1 MFIMPL
7 ATGTKL
13 GPYEITAPIGAGGM
27 GEVYRAKDTRLDRT
41 VAIKV
46 LPAHL
51 SSNPD
56 LRQRF
61 EREARAIS
69 SLNHPNICTL
79 HDIGHQNGIDYLVME
94 FIEGETLASR
104 LRTGPL
110 SPIETLNYS
119 IQIANALDK
128 AHRQGIVHRDLK
140 PGNVILTKSGMK
152 LLDFGLAKYTAPA
165 TESVSMLETGQPLTR
180 EGTILGTC
188 QYMAPEQFEGAEA
201 DARTDIFAFGAVVYE
216 MATGKKAFDAK
227 TQASLIAAILKEEP
241 NPISNIQPMAP
252 ALLERF
258 VKTCLAKDPEERWQ
272 TAHDARLQLQGI
284 LESLSRPEA
293 YTIAGIQKPRRSKIG
308 WIVGIVGA
316 ALAILF
322 AALYFIRPS
331 VEQQRVMRFEIVPPD
346 EKAWYTGT
354 GPLAVSPD
362 GQHMAFLN
370 NADGRR
376 TLCVRS
382 FDSTEARPLP
392 GTEYTSAPFWS
403 PDSRYLGFFA
413 KGKLMK
419 IDISGG
425 RPQIICDAETNRGGA
440 WGSSGIIIFAQRA
453 NGPLFQVPAS
463 GGEPKPA
470 TQLDA
475 ATGEISHRFPIFLP
489 DGRRFLYL
497 VRGSAQNQAIYAGS
511 LDSNEKKMLLNSTSR
526 VHYSPPGYLLYVRG
540 FQQEAGSGV
549 TAGELLVQA
558 IDSKTL
564 ELGGTPILVARN
576 VFHSPTGQ
584 SVISASN
591 NGVLA
596 YWSGNVSAFQL
607 SWFDRSGNNIGTLGE
622 GGGTSDARYHRL
634 SPDGTQLAWL
644 RPDPDLAS
652 PDIWVTDTARDVST
666 RLTSKSAYDEY
677 PAWSPDGKRILFNR
691 DLSDDQYEI
700 YSISSTGVGGEKI
713 VVKDGV
719 QINDWSL
726 DGKWLIGQRKGKRSD
741 LWIVPMSGSEK
752 PYPFLASEFYEF
764 QASFSP
770 DGRWIAY
777 TSDESGGYEV
787 YVQPFQASGKKW
799 RISTNGGAQPRW
811 RRDGTELFY
820 FSLDRKVMAVDIKTN
835 DENLEAGVPK
845 ELFQPLILS
854 GFYPLGMDYDVTA
867 DGQRFIISSAVQRTT
882 PPVNIIFNWTAL
894 LRK

>member
-1 MFIMPL
+1 MPL
-7 ATGTKL
+7 AAGTRL

-56 LRQRF
+56 VRQRF

-79 HDIGHQNGIDYLVME
+79 HDIGNQNGIDYLVME

-110 SPIETLNYS
+110 SPIEALNYS

-140 PGNVILTKSGMK
+140 PGNIILTKSGVK

-165 TESVSMLETGQPLTR
+165 TESVSKLETGQPLTR
-180 EGTILGTC
+180 EGTVLGTF
-188 QYMAPEQFEGAEA
+188 QYMAPEQLEGDEA

-216 MATGKKAFDAK
+216 MAAGKKAFEGK

-241 NPISNIQPMAP
+241 KPISHIQPMTP
-252 ALLERF
+252 PLLERF
-258 VKTCLAKDPEERWQ
+258 VKICLAKDPEDRWQ
-272 TAHDARLQLQGI
+272 SAHDARLELQGI
-284 LESLSRPEA
+284 LESLSHPEA
-293 YTIAGIQKPRRSKIG
+293 YTSITIAQPKKLKLG
-308 WIVGIVGA
+308 WIVGIIGG
-316 ALAILF
+316 ALAIVF
-322 AALYFIRPS
+322 AALYFIRS
-331 VEQQRVMRFEIVPPD
+331 SAEQQRLLRFEIVPPD
-346 EKAWYTGT
+346 EKAWFTGT
-354 GPLAVSPD
+354 GPLTMSPD
-362 GQHMAFLN
+362 GKHLAFLN

-376 TLCVRS
+376 TLWVRS
-382 FDSTEARPLP
+382 FDSIEARQLP
-392 GTEYTSAPFWS
+392 GTEYTVAPFWS

-425 RPQIICDAETNRGGA
+425 LPQIICDAETNRGGS
-440 WGSSGIIIFAQRA
+440 WGSRGIIIFAIRA

-470 TQLDA
+470 TRLDGTA
-475 ATGEISHRFPIFLP
+475 GEISHRFPTFLP

-497 VRGSAQNQAIYAGS
+497 VRGTTLNQAIYAGS
-511 LDSNEKKMLLNSTSR
+511 LDSNEKKFVLNSTSR
-526 VHYSPPGYLLYVRG
+526 VHYAPPGYLLYGR
-540 FQQEAGSGV
+540 E
-549 TAGELLVQA
+549 GELLVQA

-564 ELGGTPILVARN
+564 ALNGTPILITKN

-584 SVISASN
+584 SVITASN
-591 NGVLA
+591 NGILA
-596 YWSGNVSAFQL
+596 YWSGNISAFQL
-607 SWFDRSGNNIGTLGE
+607 SWFDRSGNNLGTLGE

-644 RPDPDLAS
+644 RPDPNLAS
-652 PDIWVTDTARDVST
+652 PDIWVTDTVRDVST
-666 RLTSKSAYDEY
+666 RLTSLSAYDEN
-677 PAWSPDGKRILFNR
+677 PVWSPDGKTILFNR

-700 YSISSTGVGGEKI
+700 YSISPTGVGGEKI
-713 VVKDGV
+713 LMKDGV
-719 QINDWSL
+719 QINDWSK

-741 LWIVPMSGSEK
+741 LWIVPMSGAGK

-770 DGRWIAY
+770 DGRWVAY
-777 TSDESGGYEV
+777 TSDESGDYEV
-787 YVQPFQASGKKW
+787 YIQPFPASGKKW
-799 RISTNGGAQPRW
+799 RISTNGGAEPRW
-811 RRDGTELFY
+811 RRDGKELFY
-820 FSLDRKVMAVDIKTN
+820 FSLDRKVMAVDVKTN

-845 ELFQPLILS
+845 KLFQAVILS
-854 GFYPLGMDYDVTA
+854 GFFPIGMDYDVTA
-867 DGQRFIISSAVQRTT
+867 DGQRFIISSAVQQAT
-882 PPVNIIFNWTAL
+882 PPVNVIFNWTAL
-894 LRK
+894 LHK

>member
-1 MFIMPL
+1 MPL
-7 ATGTKL
+7 AAGTKL

-27 GEVYRAKDTRLDRT
+27 GEVYRAKDMRLDRI

-61 EREARAIS
+61 EREARTIS

-104 LRTGPL
+104 LRNGALP
-110 SPIETLNYS
+110 PIAALNYS

-140 PGNVILTKSGMK
+140 PGNIILTKSGMK

-165 TESVSMLETGQPLTR
+165 TESVSMMETGQPLTR
-180 EGTILGTC
+180 EGTVLGTF
-188 QYMAPEQFEGAEA
+188 QYMAPEQLEGAEA

-216 MATGKKAFDAK
+216 MTTGKKAFEGK

-241 NPISNIQPMAP
+241 KPISHIQPMTP
-252 ALLERF
+252 PLLERF
-258 VKTCLAKDPEERWQ
+258 VKTCLAKDPEDRWQ
-272 TAHDARLQLQGI
+272 TAHDAMLELQGI

-293 YTIAGIQKPRRSKIG
+293 YSSIAQPKQSKLG
-308 WIVGIVGA
+308 WMVGIVGA
-316 ALAILF
+316 VLAIVF

-331 VEQQRVMRFEIVPPD
+331 VEQQRVLRFEIVPPD
-346 EKAWYTGT
+346 EKAWYTGS
-354 GPLAVSPD
+354 GPLTVSPD
-362 GQHMAFLN
+362 GKHMAFLN

-376 TLCVRS
+376 TLWVRS
-382 FDSTEARPLP
+382 FDSTEARQLP

-403 PDSRYLGFFA
+403 PDSRYLGFFS

-425 RPQIICDAETNRGGA
+425 RPQIICDAETNRGGS

-463 GGEPKPA
+463 GGEFKPA
-470 TQLDA
+470 TKLDGA
-475 ATGEISHRFPIFLP
+475 KGEISHRFPTFMP

-497 VRGSAQNQAIYAGS
+497 VRGSTQSQAIYTGS
-511 LDSNEKKMLLNSTSR
+511 LDSNEKKLLLNSTSR
-526 VHYSPPGYLLYVRG
+526 VHYAPPGYLLYGR
-540 FQQEAGSGV
+540 E
-549 TAGELLVQA
+549 GELLVQA

-564 ELGGTPILVARN
+564 ELEGAPILVTKN

-591 NGVLA
+591 NGILA
-596 YWSGNVSAFQL
+596 YWSGNISAFQL
-607 SWFDRSGNNIGTLGE
+607 SWFDRSGNNIGTLSE

-634 SPDGTQLAWL
+634 SADGTQLVWL

-652 PDIWVTDTARDVST
+652 PDIWVTDTARNIST
-666 RLTSKSAYDEY
+666 RLTSRHYDEN
-677 PAWSPDGKRILFNR
+677 PAWSPDGKTILFNR
-691 DLSDDQYEI
+691 DLGDNQYEI
-700 YSISSTGVGGEKI
+700 YSISATGVGGEKI
-713 VVKDGV
+713 LLKNGV
-719 QINDWSL
+719 QINDWSM

-741 LWIVPMSGSEK
+741 LWIVPMSGSGQ

-770 DGRWIAY
+770 DARWIAY
-777 TSDESGGYEV
+777 ASDESGHYEV
-787 YVQPFQASGKKW
+787 YIQPFPASGKKW
-799 RISTNGGAQPRW
+799 RISNSGGAQPRW
-811 RRDGTELFY
+811 RRDGKELFY
-820 FSLDRKVMAVDIKTN
+820 FSGDRKVMAVDIKT
-835 DENLEAGVPK
+835 DDGNLEAGVPK

-854 GFYPLGMDYDVTA
+854 PFYPLGMDYDVTA
-867 DGQRFIISSAVQRTT
+867 DGLRFIISSAVQRTT

-894 LRK
+894 LRR